1 MHVTSIMLPST
12 IEWCN
17 EDDRIQKRL
26 LTSATN
32 SSLRCWSSRTSSL
45 SLFSDE
51 IPDSKKCSL
60 VKKAH
65 LPSREITMR
74 PAVRPSLTESK
85 WNLKVEELLV
95 DTGGLSTKSMR
106 RIMNRDSL
114 PESRTEGF
122 QCLRLLDQWS
132 DEIERQSMQQQTEVP
147 VEMHQRRHSNTSLV
161 RIKGSQLRRRLFS
174 SGRESS
180 SFRL

>member
-1 MHVTSIMLPST
+1 MHATSVILPST

-17 EDDRIQKRL
+17 EDDRIQKRI
-26 LTSATN
+26 LTSGTN
-32 SSLRCWSSRTSSL
+32 SSLRCWSRTSSL

-65 LPSREITMR
+65 LSSREITMR

-106 RIMNRDSL
+106 RIMDRDSL
-114 PESRTEGF
+114 PESRTEVF
-122 QCLRLLDQWS
+122 QCLRRLDQWS

-174 SGRESS
+174 SGREL
-180 SFRL
+180 SFRLE

>member
-1 MHVTSIMLPST
+1 
-12 IEWCN
+12 
-17 EDDRIQKRL
+17 
-26 LTSATN
+26 
-32 SSLRCWSSRTSSL
+32 
-45 SLFSDE
+45 
-51 IPDSKKCSL
+51 
-60 VKKAH
+60 
-65 LPSREITMR
+65 
-74 PAVRPSLTESK
+74 
-85 WNLKVEELLV
+85 LKVEELLV
-95 DTGGLSTKSMR
+95 NTGGLSTKSMR

-174 SGRESS
+174 SGREL
-180 SFRL
+180 SFRLE